1 MPHNTAIKR
10 YPGRTNGKSRGTRHE
25 GVSVAP
31 LRSLARSWS
40 LSNDSGVK
48 SEPNTSTRWTST
60 HANDPRPHVV
70 IVGGGFAGLSAARAL
85 KGADVRITLIDRT
98 NHHLFQPLLYQV
110 AMSVLNPAD
119 ITVPIR
125 WLLRRQR
132 NVTVIMAEVSGI
144 DVEHQQLTLDGGES
158 TVDWDYLLVA
168 SGARHAYF
176 GHPEWEVNAPG
187 LKNLDDALE
196 MRGRFLLSFEAAER
210 ASAASQ
216 RDALLTFVI
225 VGGGPTGV
233 ELAGMIPEITRKAMR
248 RDFRRFDPSVARV
261 ILLEAGPR
269 LLPQFPPD
277 LSARA
282 ERDLRELGVDV
293 RTGSAVTDVDAN
305 GVTLANGDRI
315 PAHTIF
321 WGAGNQASPLGRA
334 MGVPVDRAGRVMVT
348 ADLSIPSHPHVFAIG
363 DIAAVQTANNTPV
376 PAVAPAANQMGDHAA
391 RQIRNDLAGRPRT
404 PFAYFNKGDLATI
417 GRNRAV
423 AAIGGVRLKGIV
435 AWLAWVFIHIMYLAA
450 FRNRLTVFVQWA
462 YQYFTY
468 QRGGRLI
475 TGTTAHRLLKRSSA
489 A

>member
-1 MPHNTAIKR
+1 MR
-10 YPGRTNGKSRGTRHE
+10 
-25 GVSVAP
+25 
-31 LRSLARSWS
+31 
-40 LSNDSGVK
+40 

-70 IVGGGFAGLSAARAL
+70 IVGGGFAGLAAARAL
-85 KGADVRITLIDRT
+85 ATADVRITLIDRT

-125 WLLRRQR
+125 WLLRTQR
-132 NVTVIMAEVSGI
+132 NVTVIMAEVDTI
-144 DVEHQQLTLDGGES
+144 DVDEKVLTLDGGS
-158 TVDWDYLLVA
+158 TAVAWDYLLIA

-176 GHPEWEVNAPG
+176 GHPEWEAHAPG
-187 LKNLDDALE
+187 LKSIDDALE
-196 MRGRFLLSFEAAER
+196 LRGRFLLSFEAAER

-248 RDFRRFDPSVARV
+248 RDFRRIDPSNAKV

-269 LLPQFPPD
+269 ILPQFPTE
-277 LSARA
+277 LSERA

-293 RTGSAVTDVDAN
+293 RTGTAVTGVDAD
-305 GVTLANGDRI
+305 GVSLANGDRI
-315 PAHTIF
+315 AAHTVF
-321 WGAGNQASPLGRA
+321 WGAGNQASPLGRQLQ
-334 MGVPVDRAGRVMVT
+334 VPLDRAGRVVVSS
-348 ADLSIPSHPHVFAIG
+348 DLSIPGHDHVFAIG
-363 DIAAVQTANNTPV
+363 DTAAVMTADGKPV
-376 PAVAPAANQMGDHAA
+376 PAVAPAANQMGAHAA
-391 RQIRNDLAGRPRT
+391 RQIAADLAGQART

-423 AAIGGVRLKGIV
+423 AAIGPVKLQGVI
-435 AWLAWVFIHIMYLAA
+435 AWLAWVFVHIMYLAA

-475 TGTTAHRLLKRSSA
+475 TGATAHRLLKRSGASTSA
-489 A
+489 AGE